1 MKKAIY
7 FMRLVFLVCLM
18 ITLNKESYSQ
28 TPARTK
34 AITTIQDSLPDNNT
48 KAITPS
54 RLRYT
59 LFRMLDAT
67 KDSVPIIQMI
77 NLQKNIANGL
87 AGLDGAGKIL
97 VSQLPTETDP
107 TVPAW
112 VKSITQTDTSHW
124 HQAFRW
130 GNHALAG
137 YLVPIITSP
146 TEGQVLKYISGA
158 WRNSSASSSPDS
170 TTAANGLNLVGKQ
183 VQLGGAILTPTTVG
197 AGAERLD
204 FNLGRSLFQ
213 VVDTLVLRSNATAAQ
228 IALMPNQIS
237 VNGNFLIQDNLY
249 VFNKADFGSS
259 SQPLKIPVMTGEP
272 LSGVSNG
279 DMLYN
284 STLGEFRIYQ
294 AGAWRSLFTAV
305 DAAADGVTK
314 GIATFTPNDF
324 NATGGLISLDYNN
337 MQVANG
343 SVPGIVDNT
352 QYTNLSKTFANA
364 DLTATGDR
372 YHSFSNHDLSID
384 SLDDVEFYG
393 RRLRIFT
400 LPFATT
406 TKWDMAADSVTFSRP
421 NNTSLDFRLRPLPQ
435 TVDTTTF
442 KPLGINTLG
451 QIYRFPGWPGGGG
464 ATPTLQQVLT
474 AGATLTSSN
483 TVNASTFQQ
492 SFQSFITTAN
502 LYGYN
507 FTAQSGNGGALKA
520 TSVGTTPA
528 ISASSIGGP
537 GLEVVAARSTTNT
550 IETIL
555 DLRRMA
561 SLGSSSGVGGAVDFY
576 NGTSSAGTYVMSNR
590 LISKLTTATNGS
602 EVSQY
607 EIWGINGGIG
617 TLARKFAISGNGDLT
632 ADGYGT
638 GARTGTAAYNLA
650 VTSAGKLIEVSTAG
664 STTFDQALAN
674 GNTTST
680 NRTII
685 HDGHDFG
692 WHGTTGGFGIF
703 KSFTDYTN
711 GFHYF
716 GYKPSDGSS
725 DSTMLRISSEDGEV
739 MLASVS
745 GALVGRVFS
754 QATAAVMEVQNSTHH
769 STVNVNANTSTMRTT
784 NDGTGISHGITTYPD
799 SLVIKGLNASTETT
813 NLYFK
818 GLPQSA
824 SGSDSVLVKDG
835 TNKIFSRSQS
845 AILSPLTASNGIT
858 RSTNDF
864 KLGGAI
870 IERTFWTGTDTSH
883 RFIYT
888 GVAQLGTAIF
898 AVKNTFVGILSSS
911 GAAIEGK
918 VTGTAG
924 IGIRAV
930 DSATSGGTGLLAT
943 TNTGSAIKAYS
954 AGAGTSLVLDNSDT
968 LGRALYINYNANG
981 AGAGTKVYKVGT
993 IFRTTATGDNHGMG
1007 TSLSWEGVNYAQ
1019 GGGIGTPITRE
1030 YGLLVHKRQNADGG
1044 DASSQFEFWTMQD
1057 SILKKALVMD
1067 EGQLEFSQYGVGT
1080 YTGTAAYN
1088 LAVTSAGKII
1098 EVATGGGGPS
1108 AGNPTA
1114 SVGLTAVNGSAGT
1127 FMRSDAAPPIDQ
1139 AIAPVWTGTHTFSG
1153 TASGTVPALGIKNA
1167 APVFDIWNTA
1177 SASTDQKRWGM
1188 QVTGS
1193 GGAYILRAY
1202 NDDGSTGNSSI
1213 AMQIFRNGGSVTD
1226 VEIKANNISL
1236 ANFGS
1241 AAGGTITFGTMAG
1254 TGTRVLQA
1262 NSSGVM
1268 SAGNII
1274 ASGTWTPTL
1283 TGVAN
1288 VDGTPTLLH
1297 STYTRNGSIV
1307 YCQLTVSVD
1316 PTANTTQTEVG
1327 ISLPIASAFT
1337 GSNDA
1342 SGQGA
1347 GSTGNGKA
1355 NYVQVISDAT
1365 NDRATLIFESASTS
1379 ASIITLSF
1387 QYTVL

>member
-112 VKSITQTDTSHW
+112 VKAITQTDTSHW
-124 HQAFRW
+124 HQAFSW

-183 VQLGGAILTPTTVG
+183 VQLGGPIITPTTVG

-259 SQPLKIPVMTGEP
+259 SQPMKIPVMTGEP
-272 LSGVSNG
+272 LSGASNG

-284 STLGEFRIYQ
+284 STISEFRIYQ
-294 AGAWRSLFTAV
+294 AGAWRSLFTAG

-324 NATGGLISLDYNN
+324 NSTGGLISLDYAN

-343 SVPGIVDNT
+343 SVPGIINNT
-352 QYTNLSKTFANA
+352 QYAILNQNFANT
-364 DLTATGDR
+364 DLTAPSNR
-372 YHSFSNHDLSID
+372 YHSFSGHDLVID
-384 SLDDVEFYG
+384 STDDTEIYG
-393 RRLRIFT
+393 RRVRLFT
-400 LPFATT
+400 LPIATT
-406 TKWDMAADSVTFSRP
+406 TKLDMAADSLTISRP
-421 NNTSLDFRLRPLPQ
+421 NNTTLDFRLRPLPQ

-442 KPLGINTLG
+442 KPIAINALG
-451 QIYRFPGWPGGGG
+451 QVYRFPGWPGGGG
-464 ATPTLQQVLT
+464 GGGTPTLDQVL
-474 AGATLTSSN
+474 
-483 TVNASTFQQ
+483 
-492 SFQSFITTAN
+492 
-502 LYGYN
+502 
-507 FTAQSGNGGALKA
+507 
-520 TSVGTTPA
+520 
-528 ISASSIGGP
+528 
-537 GLEVVAARSTTNT
+537 AA
-550 IETIL
+550 
-555 DLRRMA
+555 
-561 SLGSSSGVGGAVDFY
+561 GSS
-576 NGTSSAGTYVMSNR
+576 
-590 LISKLTTATNGS
+590 
-602 EVSQY
+602 
-607 EIWGINGGIG
+607 
-617 TLARKFAISGNGDLT
+617 
-632 ADGYGT
+632 
-638 GARTGTAAYNLA
+638 
-650 VTSAGKLIEVSTAG
+650 TSA
-664 STTFDQALAN
+664 
-674 GNTTST
+674 
-680 NRTII
+680 NRTIT
-685 HDGHDFG
+685 HDGHNFG
-692 WHGTTGGFGIF
+692 WHGTTAGFGIF

-716 GYKPSDGSS
+716 GYKPSDGAG

-769 STVNVNANTSTMRTT
+769 SLVNVNANTSTMRTT

-870 IERTFWTGTDTSH
+870 TGLTQWSGTDSSH
-883 RFIYT
+883 RFAYN
-888 GVAQLGTAIF
+888 GTAYSGTSLFLVRDTSLRNGSF
-898 AVKNTFVGILSSS
+898 AS
-911 GAAIEGK
+911 AAIEGRSFGPSTSGVRGMDSSNISSGGYGVYGQSNRGAGLYGYGTGNGSYGAWVGTTGTNGYGAFIYSTTNSIALG
-918 VTGTAG
+918 VTGGQDTAQKA
-924 IGIRAV
+924 AV
-930 DSATSGGTGLLAT
+930 DITYNTTQTNAGGRIYKAINIYRTG
-943 TNTGSAIKAYS
+943 
-954 AGAGTSLVLDNSDT
+954 
-968 LGRALYINYNANG
+968 NAP
-981 AGAGTKVYKVGT
+981 
-993 IFRTTATGDNHGMG
+993 NHGQG
-1007 TSLSWEGVNYAQ
+1007 SYIGWEGVNYAE
-1019 GGGIGTPITRE
+1019 GGAPATPFTRD
-1030 YGLLVHKRQNADGG
+1030 YGQLVFKRQNMDGP
-1044 DASSQFEFWTMQD
+1044 DANSQFEFWTMQD
-1057 SILKKALVMD
+1057 SILKKAFVMD
-1067 EGQLEFSQYGVGT
+1067 QGSMEFSQYGLGT

-1088 LAVTSAGKII
+1088 LAVTSAGKVI

-1114 SVGLTAVNGSAGT
+1114 SVGLTAVNGSAST

-1139 AIAPVWTGTHTFSG
+1139 SIAPTWTGAHSF
-1153 TASGTVPALGIKNA
+1153 TAATTGTVPTLGIKNSS
-1167 APVFDIWNTA
+1167 PVFDLWNTA
-1177 SASTDQKRWGM
+1177 VVSSNQHRWGM
-1188 QVTGS
+1188 QVGTS
-1193 GGAYILRAY
+1193 GGPFMLRAY
-1202 NDDGSTGNSSI
+1202 DDDGSTGNSSV
-1213 AMQIFRNGGSVTD
+1213 AMQIFRNGSQVTD
-1226 VEIKANNISL
+1226 VELKANNINLLTLSS
-1236 ANFGS
+1236 GS
-1241 AAGGTITFGTMAG
+1241 GGTVTFGTMAG
-1254 TGTRVLQA
+1254 TGTRSLQV
-1262 NSSGVM
+1262 NSSGVL
-1268 SAGNII
+1268 SAGPIL

-1297 STYTRNGSIV
+1297 STYSRVGNIV
-1307 YCQLTVSVD
+1307 HCQVTVSVD

-1327 ISLPIASAFT
+1327 ITLPVASAFT

-1355 NYVQVISDAT
+1355 NYVQVISDDT